1 MKVYLIGLGKMG
13 YNLALNMKSHQHQV
27 VGFDVSADVLKKAE
41 SDGFETIDAL
51 DKLKEDSERKVIWV
65 MLPAGKIT
73 NSTLLTLEGLVNPE
87 DIVID
92 GGNSDYHDSMKR
104 AEEFSKVKAYFMDIG
119 TSGGTYGALHGA
131 SFMVGGNEGAY
142 KYIEPVLTDMAAED
156 GLLYT
161 GKSGSGHYLKVIH
174 NAILHSMMEVMGEG
188 FDLLH
193 ASPFDYNLKDV
204 AYTWNKS
211 AVIRGWLMELMYQA
225 LSQNKKLDDVS
236 TVIHSSSACADALK
250 SAMELN
256 IPIPTIGLSLV
267 MRQRTQQQE
276 TFNAR
281 VINSLRKEVGGYRPE
296 A

>member
-1 MKVYLIGLGKMG
+1 MKVYLVGLGKMG
-13 YNLALNMKSHQHQV
+13 YNLALNMKAHGHQV
-27 VGFDVSADVLKKAE
+27 VGFDVIADVLKKANA
-41 SDGFETIDAL
+41 DGFETINSL
-51 DKLKEDSERKVIWV
+51 DQLQKDTERKVIWV

-73 NSTLLTLEGLVNPE
+73 DSTLLKLEKLVSEN

-92 GGNSDYHDSMKR
+92 GGNSDYHVSVER
-104 AEEFSKVKAYFMDIG
+104 AKEFANVKAFFMDIG

-131 SFMVGGNEGAY
+131 SFMVGGDESAY
-142 KYIEPVLTDMAAED
+142 KYIEPLLKSMAAED

-174 NAILHSMMEVMGEG
+174 NAILHSMMEVIGEG

-193 ASPFDYNLKDV
+193 ASPFDYDLKDV

-211 AVIRGWLMELMYQA
+211 AVIRGWLMELMYHA
-225 LSQNKKLDDVS
+225 LDQNQKLDDVS
-236 TVIHSSSACADALK
+236 TVIHSSSACADAVK
-250 SAMELN
+250 SGMDLN
-256 IPIPTIGLSLV
+256 IPVPAFGLSLL
-267 MRQRTQQQE
+267 MRQRTQNQE
-276 TFNAR
+276 TFDAR

>member
-27 VGFDVSADVLKKAE
+27 VGFDVSADVLKKAQA
-41 SDGFETIDAL
+41 DGFETIDSL
-51 DKLKEDSERKVIWV
+51 DQLKNDAERKVIWV

-73 NSTLLTLEGLVNPE
+73 NSTLLKIEGLVNPD

-92 GGNSDYHDSMKR
+92 GGNSDYHDSMQR
-104 AEEFSKVKAYFMDIG
+104 AEEYSKEKVHFMDIG

-131 SFMVGGNEGAY
+131 SFMVGGDEGAY
-142 KYIEPVLTDMAAED
+142 KSIEPILTDMAAED

-193 ASPFDYNLKDV
+193 ASPFNYDLKDV

-256 IPIPTIGLSLV
+256 IPIPTIGISLV
-267 MRQRTQQQE
+267 MRQRTQQQA
-276 TFNAR
+276 TFNAQ